1 MMNTKPSLEDESKHR
16 SPEKAISGKT
26 RISSSEDEVSCSKE
40 SALRI
45 FSCTSPN
52 LGANWRHPTFMFD
65 CSTDGMW
72 LLSVGEMR
80 LGRDA
85 KSEQDES
92 KG

>member
-1 MMNTKPSLEDESKHR
+1 MNTRPSLEDESKHR

-26 RISSSEDEVSCSKE
+26 RISSSEDEVSSSKE

-52 LGANWRHPTFMFD
+52 LGANWRHPTFIFG

-72 LLSVGEMR
+72 LQSVGEMWWR
-80 LGRDA
+80 CDA
-85 KSEQDES
+85 KSKQDGS